1 MEIYMKELKVT
12 QERLSKLVNLMGLI
26 EGYLTLS
33 EGEVTYSNVRDLYFM
48 KRSVET
54 LFISDIEGSY
64 EDYLQTIPK
73 DKLKNYVNTNT
84 RVSNYFNFKE
94 NEEFVPLKAEP
105 KYYGLFTDDD
115 NLLADDNDRMLINF
129 FNDYLAVFEKRRD
142 IQVFSE
148 EEIITLCKET
158 RKYQHSFSTKLLLGF
173 RNINLDNCNRD
184 ILYILNL
191 RAGVIDSAREWG
203 TFTFINNLNR
213 NRNILSQER
222 KRIMESSDIFQ
233 QLTAMGTGIIS
244 NDLMSTFVIDT
255 LNKNGFPIE
264 DESDFKE
271 AFLRLMHTIYG
282 FSDSY

>member
-1 MEIYMKELKVT
+1 MKELKVT

-33 EGEVTYSNVRDLYFM
+33 EGEVTDSNVRDLYFM

-54 LFISDIEGSY
+54 LFISNIEGPY

-73 DKLKNYVNTNT
+73 DKLKDYVNTNAK
-84 RVSNYFNFKE
+84 VSNYFNFKE
-94 NEEFVPLKAEP
+94 NEEFVPFKVEP
-105 KYYGLFTDDD
+105 KQYSLFTDDD
-115 NLLADDNDRMLINF
+115 NLLADDNDMMLIDRFKN
-129 FNDYLAVFEKRRD
+129 YLKIFEKRKD

-148 EEIITLCKET
+148 EEIMDINKET
-158 RKYQHSFSTKLLLGF
+158 MKQHHSFSTLLSPGV
-173 RNINLDNCNRD
+173 RSINLDNCNRD
-184 ILYILNL
+184 ILYILSL
-191 RAGVIDSAREWG
+191 GAGISDSTREWD

-213 NRNILSQER
+213 KRNILSQER
-222 KRIMESSDIFQ
+222 KQIMESSDIFQ

-244 NDLMSTFVIDT
+244 NDLMSTFIIDT

-264 DESDFKE
+264 DESDFKA
-271 AFLRLMHTIYG
+271 AFLTLMHTIYG